1 MRIKYAEKHGNVVGS
16 VVVCLQWCQNLVGG
30 HSRPRTGPAREG
42 AGPGGGR
49 ARTIGAGSSVTPLAG
64 RAVHPD
70 RESEGGERGS
80 GSSDPG
86 LAEHQTTP
94 CRSVSITNIAKLS
107 FSNSPSQIKKK
118 CDSEATLQTAKQK
131 KIM

>member
-80 GSSDPG
+80 GNSDPG

-94 CRSVSITNIAKLS
+94 CHSVSIKRLKALQVKSKPKT
-107 FSNSPSQIKKK
+107 FSSKSL
-118 CDSEATLQTAKQK
+118 D
-131 KIM
+131 

>member
-49 ARTIGAGSSVTPLAG
+49 ARTIEAGSSVTPLAG

-86 LAEHQTTP
+86 LAEHQTAP

-107 FSNSPSQIKKK
+107 FVQLSKSDKEKV
-118 CDSEATLQTAKQK
+118 
-131 KIM
+131 